1 MCLVWLIKQGV
12 AACRQSFL
20 KKSFFM
26 DDYTL
31 KLEAPWDEVKEM
43 LEEIDVNLT
52 DEDLRYE
59 KGKEKEL
66 LERLSRKLN
75 KSIPETKAWIESV
88 SHNKG
93 LAY

>member
-1 MCLVWLIKQGV
+1 M
-12 AACRQSFL
+12 RE
-20 KKSFFM
+20 
-26 DDYTL
+26 YEL

-43 LEEIDVNLT
+43 LQEINVDLT
-52 DEDLRYE
+52 DDDLYYE
-59 KGKEKEL
+59 RGKEKEL

-75 KSIPETKAWIESV
+75 KDIPEVKGWIESV

>member
-1 MCLVWLIKQGV
+1 M
-12 AACRQSFL
+12 RE
-20 KKSFFM
+20 
-26 DDYTL
+26 YEL

-43 LEEIDVNLT
+43 LQEINVDLT
-52 DEDLRYE
+52 DDDLCYE

-75 KSIPETKAWIESV
+75 KDIPEVKGWIESV

>member
-1 MCLVWLIKQGV
+1 M
-12 AACRQSFL
+12 
-20 KKSFFM
+20 
-26 DDYTL
+26 DYTL
-31 KLEAPWDEVKEM
+31 KLEAPWNEVKEM

-59 KGKEKEL
+59 RGKEKEL
-66 LERLSRKLN
+66 LERVSRKLN
-75 KSIPETKAWIESV
+75 RSIPDVKGWIESV